1 MKKVFIVILSAVL
14 ICTVF
19 AACSNVSKDQPTT
32 IPTAT
37 AAPYEKSTTDTA
49 VIKNG
54 DAAELIK
61 QYSAKELALTDEEKK
76 ECSYLTN
83 ESGVKIGDD
92 FYISVVAAYKVEEK
106 GEDGKTY
113 VKFDHR
119 GEYYIRYDGK
129 QILRKNIKE
138 ENPKEEYTE
147 LKVKELK
154 TTKAEDKKD

>member
-1 MKKVFIVILSAVL
+1 MKKAFVVLLSVIL

-19 AACSNVSKDQPTT
+19 AACSNKSKDQPTT

-54 DAAELIK
+54 DAAEFIK
-61 QYSAKELALTDEEKK
+61 SYSAKELALTDEEKK
-76 ECSYLTN
+76 ECSFLTN
-83 ESGVKIGDD
+83 DSGVKIGDD
-92 FYISVVAAYKVEEK
+92 YYISVIAAYKVEEK

-113 VKFDHR
+113 IKFDHR

-129 QILRKNIKE
+129 QIMRKNIKE
-138 ENPKEEYTE
+138 DNPEKEYTE

-154 TTKAEDKKD
+154 TTEAEKKD